1 MRNNVWRFLAAIV
14 IFSAA
19 GAVLRAI
26 ELRTALDTSTML
38 MDFVPASLALLILSA
53 ILIGVMALISSR
65 SIGREIP
72 GNYVQC
78 FGEKWMLPV
87 SVIALLMMFT
97 GALLCLRDRNASLS
111 GGIASS
117 ILALLGALAGAAW
130 LSLGIE
136 IFRKKGRGDFLSSVL
151 PVLFCGAFLI
161 IFYKSH
167 AQQPAMLLTLY
178 PFLALCASLAALHL
192 ISGFTV
198 NRVRPRPALFLAGTG
213 CYLCIVS
220 MIAVTELSLRLFFG
234 AIALELAAHG
244 TALLIPHSI
253 PAEAQPGPDNAGC
266 QSIQSESA
274 DSDTSEPVS
283 QADIQQVHDKA
294 EM

>member
-1 MRNNVWRFLAAIV
+1 MRSHVWRFLSAI
-14 IFSAA
+14 IILSAA
-19 GAVLRAI
+19 GAVLRTI

-38 MDFVPASLALLILSA
+38 MDFVPASLVLLILSA
-53 ILIGVMALISSR
+53 VMVCVMVLISSR
-65 SIGREIP
+65 SAARELP

-87 SVIALLMMFT
+87 SAVALLMMLA
-97 GALLCLRDRNASLS
+97 GALLCLRERSASLS
-111 GGIASS
+111 GGAASS

-198 NRVRPRPALFLAGTG
+198 NRARPRPALFLAGTG

-220 MIAVTELSLRLFFG
+220 LITVTELPLRLFFG

-244 TALLIPHSI
+244 TALLIPHPV
-253 PAEAQPGPDNAGC
+253 PAETQPDTDSVCGQSVPNGPDGPAA
-266 QSIQSESA
+266 SEAVPKA
-274 DSDTSEPVS
+274 DPGQDPGG
-283 QADIQQVHDKA
+283 A